1 MKRLLIVALCLVFA
15 ILASAQAKKGTWT
28 GWVSDDYCARTYSL
42 KHDPKYGHTC
52 AKQCIEAGA
61 KMVFVRDEDEEV
73 FQVANPATLKEFAD
87 GHVRVTGTVENGVL
101 IVTSAALVKPGK

>member
-1 MKRLLIVALCLVFA
+1 MKRFLILALCLAFA

-52 AKQCIEAGA
+52 GKQCLDAGA
-61 KMVFVRDEDEEV
+61 KMVFVRDEDEEI
-73 FQVANPATLKEFAD
+73 FQVANTAALKQYAD
-87 GHVRVTGTVENGVL
+87 EHVRVTGTVDNGVL
-101 IVTSAALVKPGK
+101 TVISASLVKPKK